1 MSDLKRVDVTLL
13 GQTVSIRTEASPEY
27 VQGLARFVEER
38 VQSVRKA
45 GVADFTKAMLLAALD
60 IADELSRAREERHRT
75 EGDVGARLGALLAE
89 LERVTP
95 PRPSPQPPS

>member
-1 MSDLKRVDVTLL
+1 MRRVDVTLL
-13 GQTVSIRTEASPEY
+13 GQTVTIRTEASPEY

-38 VQSVRKA
+38 VATVRKA
-45 GVADFTKAMLLAALD
+45 GIPDFARAVLLAALD
-60 IADELSRAREERHRT
+60 IADELYRTREDRQRT

-95 PRPSPQPPS
+95 PAP